1 MNITGKLTGI
11 TYKVYLSENLQ
22 EIEIVTFD
30 INNAPSACII
40 KDGSHAFA
48 VSKWVS
54 PKRTRSYPF
63 ERVYNTLAYPKK
75 VTVIPIIKDEG
86 AAGDRDFVQW
96 DTISLMSL
104 LDVFVILAYY
114 DKAEKRGKK
123 ITNQQFDNKYILTKI
138 REIKQYHSSAL
149 HWNLKEL
156 TDNLNHI
163 IDRVKIAYAN
173 IEGETRVKLHGI
185 DGVEKFQNRIS
196 EDVSRFMEFSREKAR
211 KAQAREYATIQ
222 PKERLSTFTK
232 AKLTIENY
240 LGGQYFFTVDEVQLA
255 DTVSLI
261 EAKHSK
267 NALLPSRSD
276 IKDGLL
282 KMILYSNLSDTKLEG
297 VKVVCKPVLKLTSEK
312 LKGSVSSKSSS
323 KEIKAFLE
331 MNRFNRAQEG
341 LISTLFTE
349 ARSNNFEIKV
359 QQAND

>member
-1 MNITGKLTGI
+1 
-11 TYKVYLSENLQ
+11 
-22 EIEIVTFD
+22 
-30 INNAPSACII
+30 
-40 KDGSHAFA
+40 
-48 VSKWVS
+48 
-54 PKRTRSYPF
+54 
-63 ERVYNTLAYPKK
+63 
-75 VTVIPIIKDEG
+75 
-86 AAGDRDFVQW
+86 
-96 DTISLMSL
+96 
-104 LDVFVILAYY
+104 
-114 DKAEKRGKK
+114 
-123 ITNQQFDNKYILTKI
+123 
-138 REIKQYHSSAL
+138 
-149 HWNLKEL
+149 
-156 TDNLNHI
+156 
-163 IDRVKIAYAN
+163 
-173 IEGETRVKLHGI
+173 
-185 DGVEKFQNRIS
+185 
-196 EDVSRFMEFSREKAR
+196 
-211 KAQAREYATIQ
+211 
-222 PKERLSTFTK
+222 LSTFTK

-267 NALLPSRSD
+267 NALLPSRRD